1 MCTHLFHQFRIPG
14 TGLAQR
20 NLVKCLETVDI
31 VVAEKD
37 GNSKA
42 GLLHR
47 PFLHGVA
54 KFRIGVEINEGAD
67 FSRDILNLL
76 PYVVHVVV
84 AAQSVLVQLH
94 HLLVKCHPGK
104 QVVHPKFFRSG
115 CILINRAGQ
124 FRDPAIVCIHHI
136 PSFFLAS
143 LVGQQSLSVEK

>member
-1 MCTHLFHQFRIPG
+1 MDVIIAEQYRDAQTRVFHS
-14 TGLAQR
+14 L
-20 NLVKCLETVDI
+20 
-31 VVAEKD
+31 
-37 GNSKA
+37 
-42 GLLHR
+42 LLHDIAER
-47 PFLHGVA
+47 
-54 KFRIGVEINEGAD
+54 RIGVEIDQGTD
-67 FSRDILNLL
+67 FGRDVNHLL

-136 PSFFLAS
+136 PGFFLAS